1 MNIIS
6 NDKLIRRNGRIAQI
20 TGLGGLAV
28 LLIGMYVL
36 FTRPNEFSIIWAT
49 VVAGFILSQVGIY
62 FTNRW
67 ARVPRPDQHLITAL
81 KGLDGNYSI
90 YHYRTP
96 TAHLL
101 IGPAGLWVLLP
112 RYQRGTIS
120 YENGKYRQKGG
131 GLMLGY
137 LKIFGQEGIGR
148 LDLEAGAEI
157 ESITKFLKKKMPDKE
172 LPPVQAVLVFTD
184 ERVEIDADAAPIPT
198 LQSKKL
204 KEFIRKTAKAKPL
217 SADRVREVRE
227 ALEGT
232 TAILTE
238 KEDVAESD

>member
-6 NDKLIRRNGRIAQI
+6 NDKLIRRNARIAQI
-20 TGLGGLAV
+20 TGLAGLAV

-36 FTRPNEFSIIWAT
+36 FTRPNEFTIIWAT

-67 ARVPRPDQHLITAL
+67 ARVPRPDQHLNNAL
-81 KGLDGNYSI
+81 KGLGSDYSI

-96 TAHLL
+96 TGHLL
-101 IGPAGLWVLLP
+101 VGPAGMWVLMP

-148 LDLEAGAEI
+148 LDLEAEAEI
-157 ESITKFLKKKMPDKE
+157 STITKFLQKKMPDKE

-184 ERVEIDADAAPIPT
+184 ERTEIDADNAPIPT

-204 KEFIRKTAKAKPL
+204 KEFIRKTAKAKSF
-217 SADRVREVRE
+217 SADRVRELRE
-227 ALEGT
+227 AIEGT
-232 TAILTE
+232 TQLLAG
-238 KEDVAESD
+238 KEEPGETG